1 MNIQE
6 KSFINSSISENLLIF
21 YKFVS
26 EYNQNLININI
37 NDLNKFDLITSVD
50 KSEKNKN
57 LIDTELKLLL
67 QIEKSKLIYLT
78 FITQNYLE
86 LNRDKELIYSEY
98 SKTTLNNPMNYL
110 DKYEHVNAKKMKS
123 AYYFEINFLI
133 INDLYLQI
141 IICDIIGLFLLQI
154 INKNF
159 TYVLLKFIC
168 NKYKLFDS
176 FDVFIKS
183 LKN

>member
-57 LIDTELKLLL
+57 LIETNISNLSGAMDSIPYACGGL
-67 QIEKSKLIYLT
+67 YT
-78 FITQNYLE
+78 FRT
-86 LNRDKELIYSEY
+86 
-98 SKTTLNNPMNYL
+98 
-110 DKYEHVNAKKMKS
+110 
-123 AYYFEINFLI
+123 
-133 INDLYLQI
+133 
-141 IICDIIGLFLLQI
+141 
-154 INKNF
+154 
-159 TYVLLKFIC
+159 
-168 NKYKLFDS
+168 S
-176 FDVFIKS
+176 F
-183 LKN
+183 